1 MSWAKLSPQNPM
13 SWAIFSEIDTLKI
26 RQIYS
31 ETLSQV
37 CADFTIMTAKIIKI
51 WIVLD
56 LRGGKK

>member
-37 CADFTIMTAKIIKI
+37 CADFTIIYPEPFEYKNVVDDGHM
-51 WIVLD
+51 
-56 LRGGKK
+56 